1 MSNDPNLQILVV
13 DDYSTMVRI
22 IKKLLKQIGFEN
34 VDDAASGEAALQ
46 KIKAKQYGLII
57 RDITGGNTNT
67 SGYGM
72 ATWIPS
78 LVVSTIVPGSAVVLE
93 LMTDAFQIFSG

>member
-1 MSNDPNLQILVV
+1 MSTNDMPVLVV

-46 KIKAKQYGLII
+46 KIKAKKYALII
-57 RDITGGNTNT
+57 PT
-67 SGYGM
+67 
-72 ATWIPS
+72 
-78 LVVSTIVPGSAVVLE
+78 
-93 LMTDAFQIFSG
+93 